1 MRMRL
6 YSLYE
11 RRQGETRW
19 TRISGSSYTKP
30 VAIRVYQSR
39 LLDAALGG
47 YIDDVGR
54 LKELRLR
61 PVKIESKEAR

>member
-1 MRMRL
+1 MIRL

-19 TRISGSSYTKP
+19 TRISGCSYTKP

-39 LLDAALGG
+39 VLDAALGG
-47 YIDDVGR
+47 YMDDTGR

-61 PVKIESKEAR
+61 PIKIESREAR